1 MFKGGGGYLA
11 KLLNDNRWKNV
22 KQEFLKGNDLSLIKA
37 LSGTL
42 YRLIQGNSHLWSIKI
57 QINLKHVETGTEK

>member
-57 QINLKHVETGTEK
+57 